1 MNIIFDIDGTLMD
14 IDHRRHH
21 VEDSPKDWKGFIR
34 DMEHDTPNIPIRDLM
49 QSLNNSDN
57 SIFFLSGRSEEHRR
71 ITIEHIEMCGYNHQ
85 QQSAELRPKD
95 DYERIYYRGG
105 HYDQILFM
113 RHTNDYRADS
123 IVKSELYDSLV
134 SEWSYVFN
142 SSTPV
147 LIFDDRQSVVDMWR
161 DRGLT
166 CCQVAKGDF

>member
-1 MNIIFDIDGTLMD
+1 
-14 IDHRRHH
+14 
-21 VEDSPKDWKGFIR
+21 
-34 DMEHDTPNIPIRDLM
+34 
-49 QSLNNSDN
+49 
-57 SIFFLSGRSEEHRR
+57 
-71 ITIEHIEMCGYNHQ
+71 
-85 QQSAELRPKD
+85 
-95 DYERIYYRGG
+95 
-105 HYDQILFM
+105 M

-147 LIFDDRQSVVDMWR
+147 IIFDDRQSVVDMWR